1 MQHFVN
7 EISEEGL
14 KEIINKMCNCAIR
27 AEKAGVDI
35 IQIHGDRLVGSLCST
50 ILNKRT
56 DKYGG
61 SFENRYRFAVD
72 VVKAI
77 KKECGDDYPVM
88 LRYSVTSKVIDF
100 KVGAVP
106 GEEFNEIGRDMQESE
121 KAAKYLQ
128 DAGYDSLN
136 AENGTYD
143 SW

>member
-1 MQHFVN
+1 M
-7 EISEEGL
+7 E
-14 KEIINKMCNCAIR
+14 
-27 AEKAGVDI
+27 
-35 IQIHGDRLVGSLCST
+35 
-50 ILNKRT
+50 
-56 DKYGG
+56 
-61 SFENRYRFAVD
+61 

-128 DAGYDSLN
+128 DAGYDALN
-136 AENGTYD
+136 ADNGTYD
-143 SW
+143 SWYWAHPPVYMPLNCNLKEVEHIKKYVQDVCKQMLQQNLLHQEI